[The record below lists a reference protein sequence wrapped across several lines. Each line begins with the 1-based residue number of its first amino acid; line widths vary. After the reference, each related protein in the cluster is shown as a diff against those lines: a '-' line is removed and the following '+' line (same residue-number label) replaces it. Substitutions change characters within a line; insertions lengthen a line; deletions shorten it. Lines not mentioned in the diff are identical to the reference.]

1 MTLEVIVEKIVKALA
16 PEQIILFG
24 SRARG
29 TATIDSDIDLF
40 VIVPY
45 EGNRY
50 ELSAKGRGALRESR
64 VALDV
69 IVYPKKQLE
78 ALLADDGSDFL
89 DNVFEEGKVI
99 YATTLPALA

>member
-24 SRARG
+24 SQARG

-45 EGNRY
+45 EGNRH

-69 IVYPKKQLE
+69 IVYPRSELNKRLE
-78 ALLADDGSDFL
+78 ADDSLFL
-89 DNVFEEGKVI
+89 DNVFYDGKVI
-99 YATTLPALA
+99 YEA